1 MDKNTKAIE
10 NLHIEKTIKAL
21 QANNMT
27 GIYVPT
33 VADIVPAVQK
43 LLNEGDTVAF
53 GGSQSLYE
61 SGVIDHL
68 RSGRYNL
75 LDRDDPT
82 LTADQVGEVQRKA
95 FFADAFLC
103 SANAVTLNGEIYN
116 VDGGGNRVAAVL
128 YGPKKVIMVVGYNK
142 LVRNL
147 DDAIR
152 RVKTVAA
159 PANTVRLSC
168 DTYCA
173 HKGECM
179 SFSANENGM
188 TCGCNSPSRIC
199 AFYTVL
205 GRQGNPDRITVLLCG
220 EELGY

>member
-1 MDKNTKAIE
+1 MDKNTNSIE
-10 NLHIEKTIKAL
+10 RLHIEKTIKAL
-21 QANNMT
+21 QANNMI

-33 VADIVPAVQK
+33 VADVVPAVQK

-53 GGSQSLYE
+53 GGSRSLYE

-68 RSGRYNL
+68 RCGRYNL

-82 LTADQVGEVQRKA
+82 LTKEQVGEVQRKA

-116 VDGGGNRVAAVL
+116 VDGSGNRVAAVL

-142 LVRNL
+142 LVRSL

-152 RVKTVAA
+152 RVKTTSA
-159 PANTVRLSC
+159 PANSVRLSR

-179 SFSANENGM
+179 SFSAHGNDM
-188 TCGCNSPSRIC
+188 TCGCNSPGRIC
-199 AFYTVL
+199 SLYTVL
-205 GRQGNPDRITVLLCG
+205 GWQEKANRITVLLCG